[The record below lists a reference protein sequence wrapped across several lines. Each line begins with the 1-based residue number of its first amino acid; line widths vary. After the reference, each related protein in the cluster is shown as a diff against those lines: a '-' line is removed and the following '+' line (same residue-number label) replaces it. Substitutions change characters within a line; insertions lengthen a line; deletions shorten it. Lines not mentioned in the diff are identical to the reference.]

1 MYAVNIKGVGV
12 MYVCVCPRTHTQ
24 RNCSNETV
32 GCDVRGSRGGRPVR
46 GSRGLSGWTI
56 STGRSSWDLLDGYL
70 LVGEGDK
77 NDWGVWVR
85 SREGGMKLA
94 LDS

>member
-1 MYAVNIKGVGV
+1 
-12 MYVCVCPRTHTQ
+12 MYVYALEHTQ

-32 GCDVRGSRGGRPVR
+32 GCDVRGSLGGATSS
-46 GSRGLSGWTI
+46 GGLSGWTI

-77 NDWGVWVR
+77 NDWGVWVGAEK
-85 SREGGMKLA
+85 EG
-94 LDS
+94 